1 MAKHDD
7 RSSDSASEAASPAHS
22 SEPASDGNERT
33 PEPTSGETRRDTAES
48 KKADTETGGYRQ
60 DGSSD
65 ASDGIVNTL
74 GVGTRLVL
82 DAVVIALWVLFL
94 ALLFLGRTWPRWAFY
109 VALVVGV
116 AVYVNVTAPWTRG
129 RAQRD

>member
-1 MAKHDD
+1 M
-7 RSSDSASEAASPAHS
+7 
-22 SEPASDGNERT
+22 
-33 PEPTSGETRRDTAES
+33 
-48 KKADTETGGYRQ
+48 
-60 DGSSD
+60 
-65 ASDGIVNTL
+65 VNTL

-116 AVYVNVTAPWTRG
+116 IVYVNVTAPWTRG